1 MDSVAPVGRDG
12 VMLIHGHYRMFKR
25 RLACQ
30 SAWCTRCRRGTIAE
44 GMEWDRVMH
53 LFFIPLLKTGQTSA
67 WICRTCGEDIDVD
80 RPKDPGVIRRYAKV
94 GWLLFALGLVIA
106 AADWND
112 HGSRFAGLTFAG
124 FSLGFVGV
132 SEYWRRKAIG
142 VDYAQDVAS
151 VPPLKG
157 DCCPLCQQPSTPGN
171 PPHCEPCKVAI
182 VTTPY
187 VGD

>member
-124 FSLGFVGV
+124 ISLGFVGV

-157 DCCPLCQQPSTPGN
+157 DRCPLCEQPATPGN
-171 PPHCEPCKVAI
+171 PPRCEPCKVAI